1 MVVIF
6 CGMILL
12 NNVKD
17 FKIGHITY
25 ELSMVVTFCGMIL
38 LNNVKASAFLVFRG
52 NGFIQSPEKA

>member
-25 ELSMVVTFCGMIL
+25 ELSMVVNIL
-38 LNNVKASAFLVFRG
+38 WNDTS
-52 NGFIQSPEKA
+52 